1 MHATRRLLAA
11 HREVWDRA
19 KRHPFLR
26 FLERPPSERA
36 FRRWLACEHRWF
48 ERALAA
54 IGCLLSR
61 VPKSHRYVVAQ
72 AILLLAEELDWLD
85 VHAEPGFEDPTVE
98 AWADRISVV
107 FTEGWERAMIV
118 LWLGTRLFY
127 EGMKPLEPEAELA
140 REYWER
146 RTSTV
151 VEAFLHDFEELADA
165 AIEALGLAEASSI
178 LLQVVEGQMALWDAG
193 LRIVRGQDQD

>member
-1 MHATRRLLAA
+1 MHATQQLLAA

-36 FRRWLACEHRWF
+36 FRRWLACESRWF
-48 ERALAA
+48 ERATAA
-54 IGCLLSR
+54 VGCLLSEI
-61 VPKSHRYVVAQ
+61 PKTHRYVVAQ
-72 AILLLAEELDWLD
+72 ALLLLTEELDWIE
-85 VHAEPGFEDPTVE
+85 VYAEPGLESSAVE
-98 AWADRISVV
+98 EWGERIHAV
-107 FTEGWERAMIV
+107 FSQGWERAMIV

-127 EGMKPLEPEAELA
+127 EAMRPLEPEQELV

-151 VEAFLHDFEELADA
+151 VEACLHDFEELANA

-193 LRIVRGQDQD
+193 LRIVDEF